1 VGDLEA
7 ERRVVRHDR
16 RVGRREQQRV
26 AVLVLQPLAVQR
38 GAAGGRAEQEAAA
51 EHVGERPGGV
61 AGALEAEHRVEDV
74 ERDHRLAVRGV
85 RRARRRHRRHRPGL
99 GDPLVQDLAGLG
111 LLVRQQQLAVDRV
124 VRLAV
129 RAVDLGRRE
138 DRVEAE
144 RARLVRDDR
153 HEPVPICLSF
163 MRSLSSRTT
172 AIVVATACLPEP
184 APQPVVRLLAGQLER
199 LRPAAPALGDVAAE
213 LAPAL
218 LQVADLLRV
227 GPGW

>member
-1 VGDLEA
+1 VPA
-7 ERRVVRHDR
+7 
-16 RVGRREQQRV
+16 
-26 AVLVLQPLAVQR
+26 AVTDAI
-38 GAAGGRAEQEAAA
+38 E
-51 EHVGERPGGV
+51 
-61 AGALEAEHRVEDV
+61 
-74 ERDHRLAVRGV
+74 
-85 RRARRRHRRHRPGL
+85 PGL

-163 MRSLSSRTT
+163 MRSLSRRTT
-172 AIVVATACLPEP
+172 AIVVATACLPDPRRSPSYAFSPGSSSGFARPP
-184 APQPVVRLLAGQLER
+184 ARSGT
-199 LRPAAPALGDVAAE
+199 
-213 LAPAL
+213 
-218 LQVADLLRV
+218 
-227 GPGW
+227 